1 MVEYSVGVL
10 SIKTHWGRGKWSPFS
25 RRHFE
30 MNFLEWNVWIWM
42 QMSLKF
48 VPRVQLTIS
57 HIVSVGRPGDK
68 PSSETMMVSLLTQI
82 CITQSQWANYVTQY
96 CHRSSTKASPL
107 LIKATYV
114 RSYMRVTAH
123 QIEQQL
129 GRHIQRV
136 FGTYPRTG
144 WDRAYML
151 RY

>member
-1 MVEYSVGVL
+1 MCWLLKHIEAEANGHHFPDD
-10 SIKTHWGRGKWSPFS
+10 I
-25 RRHFE
+25 FE
-30 MNFLEWNVWIWM
+30 MNFFEWNVWIWM

-82 CITQSQWANYVTQY
+82 CITQSQWAIYVTQY

-107 LIKATYV
+107 LIKATYI

-123 QIEQQL
+123 QNWTTTRKAHTARIWHL
-129 GRHIQRV
+129 SK
-136 FGTYPRTG
+136 
-144 WDRAYML
+144 DRSGPCVHVAIVVIL
-151 RY
+151 T